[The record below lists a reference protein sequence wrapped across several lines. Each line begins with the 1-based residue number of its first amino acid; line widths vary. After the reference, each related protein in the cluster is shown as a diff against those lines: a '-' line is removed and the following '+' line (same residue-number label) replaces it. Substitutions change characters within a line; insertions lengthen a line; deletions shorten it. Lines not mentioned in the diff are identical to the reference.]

1 MEKENMNFENPNNLI
16 VQIQLKDLEKN
27 QIQIIKM
34 LYQLIGNR
42 QQNRIVD
49 YLTLEEACEKYE
61 VKARIIREKIS
72 LFQQVKK
79 RNMDVIEIGDSKM
92 YYEEDLR
99 EALLLNERT
108 LRFQPRF

>member
-1 MEKENMNFENPNNLI
+1 MEMKNINFEDPNNLI
-16 VQIQLKDLEKN
+16 VQIQLKDIERN

-61 VKARIIREKIS
+61 VKARIVHEKIS

-79 RNMDVIEIGDSKM
+79 RNMDAIEIGDLKM
-92 YYEEDLR
+92 YYEEELR

-108 LRFQPRF
+108 LKFQPRF